1 MSDEQ
6 MENKLIDK
14 TIERRNN
21 MLDKAKKEAAAI
33 ESRTEAELKRIK
45 DQTNQA
51 IENILGGEIRA
62 VHDRIVG
69 GAQLQGRKQVMEART
84 EIITKV
90 FEEARDALMKVI
102 ASPEYKDVLVKLTSE
117 SITKLDEDCIV
128 YANKEDAKYLKSE
141 MERLPMGHKVKI
153 EGSKEDIFGGVTIV
167 NMDGTKTIYNTLER
181 RLKASR
187 GRIISEVAEK
197 LGVI

>member
-14 TIERRNN
+14 TIEQRNN

-33 ESRTEAELKRIK
+33 ESRTEVELKRIK

-84 EIITKV
+84 EIIANV
-90 FEEARDALMKVI
+90 FDEAQKAVMKII
-102 ASPEYKDVLVKLTSE
+102 ASPEYKDVLVKITSE
-117 SITKLDEDCIV
+117 SINKLNEDCIV

-141 MERLPMGHKVKI
+141 MEQLPIGHKVKI
-153 EGSKEDIFGGVTIV
+153 EESKEDILGGVTIV
-167 NMDGTKTIYNTLER
+167 NMDGTKTIYNTLET
-181 RLKASR
+181 RLKTAR
-187 GRIISEVAEK
+187 GRLTSEVAEK

>member
-14 TIERRNN
+14 TIAQRNK
-21 MLDKAKKEAAAI
+21 MLETANAKAAEI
-33 ESRTEAELKRIK
+33 EVRTESELKRIK

-69 GAQLQGRKQVMEART
+69 GAQLEGRKLVMEART
-84 EIITKV
+84 EVLAKV
-90 FEEARDALMKVI
+90 FDEAQDALMKVI
-102 ASPEYKDVLVKLTSE
+102 KGKEYNDILIKLASE

-128 YANKEDAKYLKSE
+128 YANKHDAKYLKSV
-141 MERLPMGHKVKI
+141 MEKLPVGHKVKI
-153 EGSKEDIFGGVTIV
+153 DESTEDILGGITVV
-167 NMDGTKTIYNTLER
+167 NMDGTKTIHNTLET
-181 RLKASR
+181 RLKAAKSR
-187 GRIISEVAEK
+187 LTSKVAEK

>member
-33 ESRTEAELKRIK
+33 ESRTEVELKRIK

-84 EIITKV
+84 EIIANV
-90 FEEARDALMKVI
+90 FDEAQKAVMKII
-102 ASPEYKDVLVKLTSE
+102 ASPEYKDVLVKITSE
-117 SITKLDEDCIV
+117 SINKLNEDCIV

-141 MERLPMGHKVKI
+141 MEQLPIGHKVKI
-153 EGSKEDIFGGVTIV
+153 EESKEDILGGVTIV
-167 NMDGTKTIYNTLER
+167 NMDGTKTIYNTLET
-181 RLKASR
+181 RLKTAR
-187 GRIISEVAEK
+187 GRLTSEVAEK

>member
-14 TIERRNN
+14 TIEQRNK
-21 MLDKAKKEAAAI
+21 MLDKAKAEAAAI

-62 VHDRIVG
+62 VHDRVVG
-69 GAQLQGRKQVMEART
+69 GAQLQGRKLVMEART
-84 EIITKV
+84 EVLSKV
-90 FEEARDALMKVI
+90 FDEAQDAMMKLI
-102 ASPEYKDVLVKLTSE
+102 EGPEYNDVLVKLASE
-117 SITKLDEDCIV
+117 SITKIDEDCVV
-128 YANKEDAKYLKSE
+128 YANKEDTKYLKSV
-141 MERLPMGHKVKI
+141 MEQLPVGHKVKI
-153 EGSKEDIFGGVTIV
+153 EESKEDIIGGVTVV

-181 RLKASR
+181 RLRAAR
-187 GRIISEVAEK
+187 GRLTSEVAEK

>member
-14 TIERRNN
+14 TIAQRNKILETAN
-21 MLDKAKKEAAAI
+21 TKAAEIEA
-33 ESRTEAELKRIK
+33 RTESELKRIK

-69 GAQLQGRKQVMEART
+69 GAQLEGRKLVMEART
-84 EIITKV
+84 EVVAKV
-90 FEEARDALMKVI
+90 FDEAQDAIMKVI
-102 ASPEYKDVLVKLTSE
+102 KGKEYNDVLIKLASE

-128 YANKEDAKYLKSE
+128 YANKEDAKYLKSV
-141 MERLPMGHKVKI
+141 MEKLPVRHKVKI
-153 EGSKEDIFGGVTIV
+153 DESTEDILGGIRLV
-167 NMDGTKTIYNTLER
+167 NMDGTKTIHNTLET
-181 RLKASR
+181 RLKAAR
-187 GRIISEVAEK
+187 GKLTSEVAEK

>member
-14 TIERRNN
+14 TIEQRNK
-21 MLDKAKKEAAAI
+21 MLDKANAEAAAI
-33 ESRTEAELKRIK
+33 ESRTDAELKRIK

-62 VHDRIVG
+62 VHDRVVG
-69 GAQLQGRKQVMEART
+69 GAQLQGRKLVMEART
-84 EIITKV
+84 EIISKV
-90 FEEARDALMKVI
+90 FAEAQDAVMKVI
-102 ASPEYKDVLVKLTSE
+102 EGPEYNDVLVKLASE
-117 SITKLDEDCIV
+117 SITKLNEDCIV
-128 YANKEDAKYLKSE
+128 YANKEDAKYLKSV
-141 MERLPMGHKVKI
+141 MEQLPVGHKVKI
-153 EGSKEDIFGGVTIV
+153 EESKEDIIGGVTVV

-181 RLKASR
+181 RLRATR
-187 GRIISEVAEK
+187 GKLTSEVAEK

>member
-14 TIERRNN
+14 TIEQRNK
-21 MLDKAKKEAAAI
+21 MLKEANEKAAKI
-33 ESRTEAELKRIK
+33 ESRTAAELKRIK

-62 VHDRIVG
+62 VHDRVVG
-69 GAQLQGRKQVMEART
+69 GAQLQGRKLVMEART
-84 EIITKV
+84 EIIAKV
-90 FEEARDALMKVI
+90 FAEAQDAVMKVI
-102 ASPEYKDVLVKLTSE
+102 EGPEYNDVLVKLTSD

-141 MERLPMGHKVKI
+141 MEHLPMGHKVKI
-153 EGSKEDIFGGVTIV
+153 EESKEDILGGVTIV
-167 NMDGTKTIYNTLER
+167 NMNGTKTIYNTLER

>member
-1 MSDEQ
+1 MSDEH

-14 TIERRNN
+14 TIAQRNR
-21 MLDKAKKEAAAI
+21 MLEEANEKAAAI
-33 ESRTEAELKRIK
+33 EARTGSEIKRIK

-69 GAQLQGRKQVMEART
+69 GAQLEGRKLVMEART
-84 EIITKV
+84 EVLEKV
-90 FEEARDALMKVI
+90 FDEAQDALMKLI
-102 ASPEYKDVLVKLTSE
+102 ESKEYNDVLVKLASE
-117 SITKLDEDCIV
+117 SITKLNEDCIV
-128 YANKEDAKYLKSE
+128 YANKEDAKYLKSV
-141 MERLPMGHKVKI
+141 MENLPVGNKVKI
-153 EGSKEDIFGGVTIV
+153 EESKEDILGGVTIV

-181 RLKASR
+181 RLRAAR
-187 GRIISEVAEK
+187 GRLTSEVAEK

>member
-14 TIERRNN
+14 TIAQRNK
-21 MLDKAKKEAAAI
+21 MLEEANAKAAAI

-62 VHDRIVG
+62 VHDRVVG

-84 EIITKV
+84 EVIAMV
-90 FEEARDALMKVI
+90 FEEAQDAVMKVI
-102 ASPEYKDVLVKLTSE
+102 KGPKYNDVLVNLASE

-128 YANKEDAKYLKSE
+128 YANKEDAKHLKSV
-141 MERLPMGHKVKI
+141 MEKLPLGHKVKI
-153 EGSKEDIFGGVTIV
+153 EESKEDIIGGVTVV
-167 NMDGTKTIYNTLER
+167 NMDGTKTIYNTLET
-181 RLKASR
+181 RLKAAR
-187 GRIISEVAEK
+187 GRLTSEVAEK

>member
-14 TIERRNN
+14 TIERRNKL
-21 MLDKAKKEAAAI
+21 LDKANAEASVI

-62 VHDRIVG
+62 VHDRVVG

-84 EIITKV
+84 EIIAKV
-90 FEEARDALMKVI
+90 FEEAQDAVMKVI
-102 ASPEYKDVLVKLTSE
+102 KGSKYNDVLVRLASE

-128 YANKEDAKYLKSE
+128 YANKEDAKYLKSV
-141 MERLPMGHKVKI
+141 MEQLPVGHKVKI
-153 EGSKEDIFGGVTIV
+153 EESKVDIIGGVTIV
-167 NMDGTKTIYNTLER
+167 NMDGTKTIYNTLET
-181 RLKASR
+181 RLKAAR
-187 GRIISEVAEK
+187 GRLTSEVAEK

>member
-14 TIERRNN
+14 TIEQRNK
-21 MLDKAKKEAAAI
+21 MLDKAKAEAAAI

-62 VHDRIVG
+62 VHDRVVG
-69 GAQLQGRKQVMEART
+69 GAQLQGRKLVMEART
-84 EIITKV
+84 EVIAKV
-90 FEEARDALMKVI
+90 FEDAQDDVMKVI
-102 ASPEYKDVLVKLTSE
+102 EGPEYNDVLVKLASE
-117 SITKLDEDCIV
+117 SITKLNEDCVV
-128 YANKEDAKYLKSE
+128 YGNKEDAKYLKSV
-141 MERLPMGHKVKI
+141 MEQLPVGHKVKI
-153 EGSKEDIFGGVTIV
+153 EESKEDIIGGVTVV
-167 NMDGTKTIYNTLER
+167 NMTGTKTIYNTLER
-181 RLKASR
+181 RLRAAR
-187 GRIISEVAEK
+187 GRLTSEVAEK

>member
-14 TIERRNN
+14 TIEQRNK

-33 ESRTEAELKRIK
+33 ESRTDVELKRIK

-62 VHDRIVG
+62 VHDRVVG
-69 GAQLQGRKQVMEART
+69 GAQLQGRKLVMEART
-84 EIITKV
+84 EIIGKV
-90 FEEARDALMKVI
+90 FAEAQDAVMKVI
-102 ASPEYKDVLVKLTSE
+102 EGPEYHDVLVNLASE
-117 SITKLDEDCIV
+117 SITKLNEDCIV
-128 YANKEDAKYLKSE
+128 YANKEDAKYLKSV
-141 MERLPMGHKVKI
+141 MEQLPVGHKVKI
-153 EGSKEDIFGGVTIV
+153 EESKVDIIGGITVV
-167 NMDGTKTIYNTLER
+167 NMDGTKTIYNTLET
-181 RLKASR
+181 RLKAAR
-187 GRIISEVAEK
+187 GRLTSEVAEK

>member
-14 TIERRNN
+14 TIEQRNK
-21 MLDKAKKEAAAI
+21 MLDKANAEAASI

-62 VHDRIVG
+62 VHDRVVG
-69 GAQLQGRKQVMEART
+69 GAQLQGRKLVMEART
-84 EIITKV
+84 EVIAKV
-90 FEEARDALMKVI
+90 FEDAQDAVMKVI
-102 ASPEYKDVLVKLTSE
+102 KGSKYNDVLVNLASE
-117 SITKLDEDCIV
+117 SITKIDEDCIV
-128 YANKEDAKYLKSE
+128 YANKADAKYLKSV
-141 MERLPMGHKVKI
+141 MENLPLGHKVKV
-153 EGSKEDIFGGVTIV
+153 EESKEDILGGITVV
-167 NMDGTKTIYNTLER
+167 NMDGTKTIYNTLET
-181 RLKASR
+181 RLKAAR
-187 GRIISEVAEK
+187 GRLTSEVAEK

>member
-1 MSDEQ
+1 MSGEQ

-14 TIERRNN
+14 TIEQRNK
-21 MLDKAKKEAAAI
+21 MLDEANKKAAAI

-69 GAQLQGRKQVMEART
+69 GAQLQGRKLVMEART
-84 EIITKV
+84 EIIANV
-90 FEEARDALMKVI
+90 FEKAQEDVMKVI
-102 ASPEYKDVLVKLTSE
+102 ESPEYKAVLLKLASE
-117 SITKLDEDCIV
+117 SITKLNEDCIV

-141 MERLPMGHKVKI
+141 MEHLPMRHKVKI
-153 EGSKEDIFGGVTIV
+153 EESKEDILGGITVV

-181 RLKASR
+181 RLKAAR
-187 GRIISEVAEK
+187 GKLTSEVAEK

>member
-14 TIERRNN
+14 TIAQRNK
-21 MLDKAKKEAAAI
+21 MLEEANAKAAAI

-62 VHDRIVG
+62 VHDRVVG

-84 EIITKV
+84 EVIAMV
-90 FEEARDALMKVI
+90 FEEAQDAVMKVI
-102 ASPEYKDVLVKLTSE
+102 KGPKYNDVLVNLVSE

-128 YANKEDAKYLKSE
+128 YANKEDAKHLKSV
-141 MERLPMGHKVKI
+141 MEKLPLGHKVKI
-153 EGSKEDIFGGVTIV
+153 EESKEDIIGGVTVV
-167 NMDGTKTIYNTLER
+167 NMDGTKTIYNTLET
-181 RLKASR
+181 RLKAAR
-187 GRIISEVAEK
+187 GRLTSEVAEK

>member
-14 TIERRNN
+14 TIEQRNK
-21 MLDKAKKEAAAI
+21 MLDKANKEAAAI
-33 ESRTEAELKRIK
+33 ESRTDAELKRIK

-62 VHDRIVG
+62 VHDRVVG
-69 GAQLQGRKQVMEART
+69 GAQLQGRKLVMEART
-84 EIITKV
+84 EVIAKV
-90 FEEARDALMKVI
+90 FEEAQDAVMKI
-102 ASPEYKDVLVKLTSE
+102 IEGPEYNDVLVNLASE
-117 SITKLDEDCIV
+117 SITKLNEDCIV

-141 MERLPMGHKVKI
+141 MEHLPMKHKVKI
-153 EGSKEDIFGGVTIV
+153 EESKEDILGGVTIV

-181 RLKASR
+181 RLKTSR
-187 GRIISEVAEK
+187 DRIISEVAEK

>member
-1 MSDEQ
+1 MSNEQ

-14 TIERRNN
+14 TIEQRNK
-21 MLDKAKKEAAAI
+21 MLEKANSEAATI
-33 ESRTEAELKRIK
+33 ESRTKAELKRIK

-69 GAQLQGRKQVMEART
+69 GAQLQGRKLVMEART
-84 EIITKV
+84 EIISNV
-90 FEEARDALMKVI
+90 FEEAQEDLMKVI
-102 ASPEYKDVLVKLTSE
+102 EGPKYKEVLVKLASE

-141 MERLPMGHKVKI
+141 MENLPIGHKVKI
-153 EGSKEDIFGGVTIV
+153 EESKEDILGGVTVV

-181 RLKASR
+181 RLKAAR
-187 GRIISEVAEK
+187 GRLISEVAEK

>member
-6 MENKLIDK
+6 LENKLIDK
-14 TIERRNN
+14 TIEQRNK
-21 MLDKAKKEAAAI
+21 MLEKANNEAAAI
-33 ESRTEAELKRIK
+33 KSRTEAELKRIK

-69 GAQLQGRKQVMEART
+69 GAQLQGRKLVMEART
-84 EIITKV
+84 EIISTV
-90 FEEARDALMKVI
+90 FEEAQEAVMKVI
-102 ASPEYKDVLVKLTSE
+102 EGKEYNDVLVKLASE

-128 YANKEDAKYLKSE
+128 YANKADAKYLKSV
-141 MERLPMGHKVKI
+141 MERLPVGKKVKI
-153 EGSKEDIFGGVTIV
+153 EESKEDILGGVTIV
-167 NMDGTKTIYNTLER
+167 NMDGTKTIHNTLET
-181 RLKASR
+181 RLKAAR
-187 GRIISEVAEK
+187 GRLTSEVAEK

>member
-14 TIERRNN
+14 TIEQRNK
-21 MLDKAKKEAAAI
+21 MLNEANEKAAKI
-33 ESRTEAELKRIK
+33 ESRTAAELKRIK

-84 EIITKV
+84 EIIANV
-90 FEEARDALMKVI
+90 FNEAQKAVMKII
-102 ASPEYKDVLVKLTSE
+102 ASPEYKDVLVKITSE
-117 SITKLDEDCIV
+117 SINKLNEDCIV

-141 MERLPMGHKVKI
+141 MEHLPIGHKIKI
-153 EGSKEDIFGGVTIV
+153 EESKEDILGGVTIV
-167 NMDGTKTIYNTLER
+167 NMDGTKTIYNTLET
-181 RLKASR
+181 RLKAAR
-187 GRIISEVAEK
+187 GRLISEVAEK

>member
-45 DQTNQA
+45 AQTNQA

-62 VHDRIVG
+62 VHDRVVG
-69 GAQLQGRKQVMEART
+69 GAQLQGRKLVMEART
-84 EIITKV
+84 EIIAKV
-90 FEEARDALMKVI
+90 FAEAQDSVMKVI
-102 ASPEYKDVLVKLTSE
+102 EGPEYNDVLVKLTSE
-117 SITKLDEDCIV
+117 SIIKLDEDCIV

-153 EGSKEDIFGGVTIV
+153 EGLKEDILGGVTIV

>member
-62 VHDRIVG
+62 VHDRVVG
-69 GAQLQGRKQVMEART
+69 GAQLQGRKLVREA
-84 EIITKV
+84 
-90 FEEARDALMKVI
+90 
-102 ASPEYKDVLVKLTSE
+102 
-117 SITKLDEDCIV
+117 
-128 YANKEDAKYLKSE
+128 
-141 MERLPMGHKVKI
+141 
-153 EGSKEDIFGGVTIV
+153 
-167 NMDGTKTIYNTLER
+167 
-181 RLKASR
+181 
-187 GRIISEVAEK
+187 
-197 LGVI
+197 